1 VKLLRDMTQ
10 RAKFQCNR
18 GTVRWPSRMAALC
31 LPEPRKAR
39 TMPGKQFEIRIS
51 TSGVEFE
58 CRISNFCRS
67 MRPIRLTE
75 QFQNIIDLAARLA
88 SDVSADALMIF
99 LEAPADWQELREATT
114 GQRVLLAADYAA
126 ELDGAAEAGFPVVVL
141 NMPESPV
148 YEKLTQALLES
159 VADDILSPG
168 ARVVAIYSGFEAD
181 TIDSISVIH
190 LDEHLGRLTS
200 RDLRQLEAKAP
211 LDTLKTVVDLAVEI
225 GREGREGKPVGT
237 LFVIGDTR
245 KVRMSAH
252 PLGFDPVRGYNRK
265 ERNLFDAK
273 VREGIKEI
281 AQMDGAFV
289 VSPDG
294 TVESASQYIEASVEG
309 ITLSKGLGAR
319 HWAAAAITRKTK
331 AVAVAVSES
340 SGTVRIFSD
349 GEVFL
354 RIEPFR
360 QAMKWKDFE
369 YEPPPVD

>member
-1 VKLLRDMTQ
+1 MKPQ
-10 RAKFQCNR
+10 RL
-18 GTVRWPSRMAALC
+18 SD
-31 LPEPRKAR
+31 
-39 TMPGKQFEIRIS
+39 
-51 TSGVEFE
+51 
-58 CRISNFCRS
+58 
-67 MRPIRLTE
+67 
-75 QFQNIIDLAARLA
+75 QFQSMLDLAAELA
-88 SDVSADALMIF
+88 GIVAADALLIM
-99 LEAPADWQELREATT
+99 LEGQIEWDALREAV
-114 GQRVLLAADYAA
+114 GDKKVVLAADFPAN
-126 ELDGAAEAGFPVVVL
+126 LMGAAEAGFPIVSL
-141 NMPESPV
+141 NMAESPV
-148 YEKLTQALLES
+148 HEKLSQALLES
-159 VADDILSPG
+159 VADDILAPG

-200 RDLRQLEAKAP
+200 RDLRQLETKVP

-237 LFVIGDTR
+237 VFVVGDTR
-245 KVRMSAH
+245 KVLNSSHA
-252 PLGFDPVRGYNRK
+252 LVFDPVRGYSRK

-289 VSPDG
+289 VAPDG
-294 TVESASQYIEASVEG
+294 VVEAASRYIDASAES

-340 SGTVRIFSD
+340 SGTVRIFQH
-349 GEVFL
+349 GEIIL

-360 QAMKWKDFE
+360 RAMKWKDFE